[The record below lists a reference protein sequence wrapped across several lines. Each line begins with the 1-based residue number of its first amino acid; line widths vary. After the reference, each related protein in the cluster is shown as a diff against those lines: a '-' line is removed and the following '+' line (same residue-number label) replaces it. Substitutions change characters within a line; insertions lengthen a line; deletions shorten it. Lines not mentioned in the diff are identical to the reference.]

1 MVRQCRVRAK
11 PGAYVFIPP
20 GVPHNTGNAS
30 DKPARML
37 MTVSPPGHEYYFV
50 ELSEVVSRGDANV
63 IAERPLRHR
72 SAIGIK
78 EIASDRN
85 CGRKMDGHG
94 ATAIGAKRTFNK
106 NRCSRQVSF
115 VRIWKLEVAPDHHRV
130 SGVVN
135 RRRHWPLRAIFP
147 DPPGS
152 AGAIAGQRERVAT
165 VTRRAVVDSG
175 CAAFISRGGIHR
187 GQSQELRGDRFVPI
201 TSPARCTWANY
212 GFRLSQAALA
222 ANSGPAVSIAL
233 I

>member
-37 MTVSPPGHEYYFV
+37 MTVSPPGHEYYFE

-94 ATAIGAKRTFNK
+94 ATAIGAKRTFGESAMSALCHVWTAPVWQELSSRFCSIG
-106 NRCSRQVSF
+106 RCSHVF
-115 VRIWKLEVAPDHHRV
+115 GL
-130 SGVVN
+130 
-135 RRRHWPLRAIFP
+135 LM
-147 DPPGS
+147 
-152 AGAIAGQRERVAT
+152 
-165 VTRRAVVDSG
+165 
-175 CAAFISRGGIHR
+175 
-187 GQSQELRGDRFVPI
+187 RF
-201 TSPARCTWANY
+201 T
-212 GFRLSQAALA
+212 
-222 ANSGPAVSIAL
+222 
-233 I
+233 

>member
-94 ATAIGAKRTFNK
+94 ATAIGAKRTFDETPTSAK
-106 NRCSRQVSF
+106 CPLAEMRRDS
-115 VRIWKLEVAPDHHRV
+115 VARSIRP
-130 SGVVN
+130 
-135 RRRHWPLRAIFP
+135 
-147 DPPGS
+147 
-152 AGAIAGQRERVAT
+152 
-165 VTRRAVVDSG
+165 
-175 CAAFISRGGIHR
+175 
-187 GQSQELRGDRFVPI
+187 
-201 TSPARCTWANY
+201 
-212 GFRLSQAALA
+212 RLSAQLGVGGEAGRSVSAARLA
-222 ANSGPAVSIAL
+222 
-233 I
+233 